1 MNLDLLPEDLF
12 PHIMSFASPRDACRS
27 SRTHEQEE
35 IVLQEREDGWI
46 EIGIGSFCNGEHLK
60 GGLIVEGI
68 ELRPKTLMKV
78 RSQFL
83 PHVFPTEALHSLDDH
98 LTATVGALVSKVC
111 MQSDSY
117 KSCVQM
123 LISHPQTSAAHTVKQ
138 LAQNA
143 LGLARKDAIATS
155 NFFTGLAI
163 TIPESKPALVQCAAY
178 FKEAVIFLNLKGLEE
193 GSASLD
199 VHYALDQAGYCETAL
214 SSARVHVASATDR
227 ILKWKNVFSAA
238 YAADSAE
245 RSHVFVLTGLISSE
259 SFVSSDRNTSVLFFA
274 AAFALFSFLH
284 FPSQTEATIPTELLV
299 NNLKAVAENSL
310 DMARR
315 ETADTSSFF
324 TALLERKDINLAS
337 KAAFESCSSLFKQ
350 AVTFLN
356 LNGLSGGTATLD
368 VHSALDKATECKSEL
383 SAANVSIQ
391 SVAAKLEGWRNF
403 YSIAS
408 AAVRVVENPDN

>member
-1 MNLDLLPEDLF
+1 MLSPKTNYGAYLIVKFAGRAYGLDTLPSHLKLATSN
-12 PHIMSFASPRDACRS
+12 HKAK

-98 LTATVGALVSKVC
+98 ELTTMGSKNLPLIFATIVFFLLLNLPSQTQATVGALVSKVC

-138 LAQNA
+138 MAQNA
-143 LGLARKDAIATS
+143 LELAKKDAIATS
-155 NFFTGLAI
+155 NFFTGLAS
-163 TIPESKPALVQCAAY
+163 TIPESKSALVQCAAY

-214 SSARVHVASATDR
+214 SSARVRVASATDR
-227 ILKWKNVFSAA
+227 IQKWKNVFSAA
-238 YAADSAE
+238 YAA
-245 RSHVFVLTGLISSE
+245 V
-259 SFVSSDRNTSVLFFA
+259 
-274 AAFALFSFLH
+274 
-284 FPSQTEATIPTELLV
+284 
-299 NNLKAVAENSL
+299 
-310 DMARR
+310 
-315 ETADTSSFF
+315 
-324 TALLERKDINLAS
+324 
-337 KAAFESCSSLFKQ
+337 
-350 AVTFLN
+350 VT
-356 LNGLSGGTATLD
+356 
-368 VHSALDKATECKSEL
+368 
-383 SAANVSIQ
+383 
-391 SVAAKLEGWRNF
+391 
-403 YSIAS
+403 
-408 AAVRVVENPDN
+408 VEN